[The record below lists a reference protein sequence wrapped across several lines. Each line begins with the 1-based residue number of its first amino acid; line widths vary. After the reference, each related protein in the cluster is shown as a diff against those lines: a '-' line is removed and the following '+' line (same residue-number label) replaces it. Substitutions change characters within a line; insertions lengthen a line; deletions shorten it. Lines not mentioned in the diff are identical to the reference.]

1 MVTQHS
7 YPDRAFDFLS
17 LGKLLV
23 KACAR
28 ARTGQDAHGP
38 IEAIGFMLL
47 GTEPSQFRVEKT
59 KTDAVILL
67 SDGETVR
74 DYFFVAHASP
84 RSNGP
89 ELVGELLN
97 AETGF
102 FPFELHD
109 DDSGPQTV
117 VYNRVYRPEGR
128 DRLSDWARQA
138 EVRRGVF
145 ESRRQ
150 NGFRSTA
157 ETRRSRCPSAS
168 PAGGSL
174 TT

>member
-1 MVTQHS
+1 M
-7 YPDRAFDFLS
+7 
-17 LGKLLV
+17 
-23 KACAR
+23 
-28 ARTGQDAHGP
+28 
-38 IEAIGFMLL
+38 
-47 GTEPSQFRVEKT
+47 
-59 KTDAVILL
+59 
-67 SDGETVR
+67 
-74 DYFFVAHASP
+74 P
-84 RSNGP
+84 RP
-89 ELVGELLN
+89 
-97 AETGF
+97 GF

-117 VYNRVYRPEGR
+117 VYNRHHVVTVALADAEARRDPGYKVARQRFVSVLLSNGARLSGSVRVYRPEGR